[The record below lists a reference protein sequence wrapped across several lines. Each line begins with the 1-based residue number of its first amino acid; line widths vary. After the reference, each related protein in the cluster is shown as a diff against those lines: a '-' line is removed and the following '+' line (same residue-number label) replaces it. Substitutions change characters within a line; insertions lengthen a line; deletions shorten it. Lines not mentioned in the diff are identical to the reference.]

1 MTRRLTD
8 RELAQLWRR
17 HFEVFDSLVY
27 GYLRAEQQRRNGRDP
42 GPAAVTLGDLL
53 SKRHSLSAARYHPDS
68 ELAAVEHVR
77 EHVFRFSDPL
87 SEFYAGKLEADWLRE
102 RAERDCAWE

>member
-1 MTRRLTD
+1 MSGRITD
-8 RELAQLWRR
+8 RELAELWRR

-42 GPAAVTLGDLL
+42 GSAAVTFADLL

-68 ELAAVEHVR
+68 ELAAVEHAR
-77 EHVFRFSDPL
+77 KDVFRFSDPL
-87 SEFYAGKLEADWLRE
+87 SEFYAGKLEADWQRH
-102 RAERDCAWE
+102 RAEVDAQWE